1 MSFQHRLNLL
11 VAAAAIAT
19 SGSVGAASFEL
30 RGSDY
35 WGDSRSPDGWYNE
48 DLNAYGM
55 LPGSSDDADAS
66 VLCDVSIGSPCANL
80 RMEYTSALGGGPVS
94 ATVRSFD
101 GAGRRLVMGPGSYLW
116 ATQGGQVSGVTMN
129 GGTFI
134 AGSAYQ
140 DPFTISRA
148 VLIEWG
154 GVLNPSVIGGN
165 PLLLGNTTVQGALEL
180 RNGDRSSQVTNRG
193 TFIQS
198 GSYGNTT
205 LFFFMD
211 FRNEAGGVVDLQNDN
226 GLQSEPAEGPT
237 SILFYNDAGA
247 TLSKTGGTGT
257 STIEMGIVNAG
268 TVAVSSGRLALGGG
282 GTHGDATWQTTE
294 PGVLQLLGDHV
305 INGTVTSTA
314 GTGVVEI
321 GYPGEAS
328 SLTIADGGVLA
339 NHGFVYQ
346 YGAMTVAAG
355 GRLENDSQLFM
366 VANTLT
372 IEAGGELVN
381 DGAGN
386 IEIRNDGTIINGGDV
401 TLSSGTIYGNGAYV
415 QSGTGTTLID
425 SPAGILLGPGG
436 SYLQENGRTTVR
448 GSLEAETVRFLAGEL
463 RGSGS
468 ITASVLEV
476 GPDVLVA
483 TGDSPGRLTVNGNI
497 NAIGAIFDIEIAG
510 IDAGLTYDQL
520 YATGDI
526 NFDGGEIRFRF
537 IDGYL
542 PGVDDVF
549 QWVLADGFVNGL
561 DTLSFLVSSDAG
573 LVEGYLDGSGQF
585 VVSSVAPVPLPASVW
600 LLATGLGVVAA
611 RSRWNVARRR
621 SN

>member
-1 MSFQHRLNLL
+1 
-11 VAAAAIAT
+11 
-19 SGSVGAASFEL
+19 
-30 RGSDY
+30 
-35 WGDSRSPDGWYNE
+35 
-48 DLNAYGM
+48 
-55 LPGSSDDADAS
+55 
-66 VLCDVSIGSPCANL
+66 
-80 RMEYTSALGGGPVS
+80 
-94 ATVRSFD
+94 
-101 GAGRRLVMGPGSYLW
+101 
-116 ATQGGQVSGVTMN
+116 
-129 GGTFI
+129 
-134 AGSAYQ
+134 
-140 DPFTISRA
+140 
-148 VLIEWG
+148 
-154 GVLNPSVIGGN
+154 
-165 PLLLGNTTVQGALEL
+165 
-180 RNGDRSSQVTNRG
+180 
-193 TFIQS
+193 
-198 GSYGNTT
+198 
-205 LFFFMD
+205 
-211 FRNEAGGVVDLQNDN
+211 
-226 GLQSEPAEGPT
+226 
-237 SILFYNDAGA
+237 
-247 TLSKTGGTGT
+247 
-257 STIEMGIVNAG
+257 
-268 TVAVSSGRLALGGG
+268 
-282 GTHGDATWQTTE
+282 
-294 PGVLQLLGDHV
+294 
-305 INGTVTSTA
+305 
-314 GTGVVEI
+314 
-321 GYPGEAS
+321 
-328 SLTIADGGVLA
+328 
-339 NHGFVYQ
+339 
-346 YGAMTVAAG
+346 
-355 GRLENDSQLFM
+355 M
-366 VANTLT
+366 VANTLN

-386 IEIRNDGTIINGGDV
+386 IEITGDGTIINGGDV
-401 TLSSGTIYGNGAYV
+401 TLSTGTIYGNGAYV
-415 QSGTGTTLID
+415 QNGTGTTLID

-468 ITASVLEV
+468 ITASVVEI
-476 GPDVLVA
+476 GPDVLAA